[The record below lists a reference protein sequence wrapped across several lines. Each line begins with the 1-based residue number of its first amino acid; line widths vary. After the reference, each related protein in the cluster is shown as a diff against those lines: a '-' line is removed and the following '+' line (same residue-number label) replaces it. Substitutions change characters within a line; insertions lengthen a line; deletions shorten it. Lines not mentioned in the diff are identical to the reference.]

1 MWVETISKEPQD
13 KLISMQLPQMSIVS
27 IQLAMGSVGFLTC
40 LILAATENHG
50 GTDNSEGLES
60 QKKSGTDFFSDSK
73 PVAYCEYFC
82 EASDWI
88 KDK

>member
-1 MWVETISKEPQD
+1 MNKEPQGD
-13 KLISMQLPQMSIVS
+13 LISMQLPQMSIVS

-40 LILAATENHG
+40 LILAASQNC
-50 GTDNSEGLES
+50 GTDS
-60 QKKSGTDFFSDSK
+60 DSDSK

-82 EASDWI
+82 EAPDWI